1 MVPSLAGQALS
12 NAYFGVGSGQI
23 WLDNVACTSSDTE
36 LIACSSN
43 AIGVHDCTHSDDAS
57 VRCEGNAK

>member
-1 MVPSLAGQALS
+1 M
-12 NAYFGVGSGQI
+12 GSGQI
-23 WLDNVACTSSDTE
+23 WLDNVACTLSDTE

-57 VRCEGNAK
+57 VRCEGNTK